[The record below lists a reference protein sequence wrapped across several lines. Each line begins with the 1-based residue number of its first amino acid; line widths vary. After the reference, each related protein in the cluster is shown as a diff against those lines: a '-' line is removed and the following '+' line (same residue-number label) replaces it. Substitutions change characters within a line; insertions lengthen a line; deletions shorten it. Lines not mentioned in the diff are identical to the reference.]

1 MSDAHVKNKVGYSF
15 PLSICTKKL
24 VNRNW
29 KLVYLKSLI
38 TVEPVLRGTVL
49 CDQPELSGRLPKSLV
64 FSSLIT
70 IISALLSSH
79 LY

>member
-1 MSDAHVKNKVGYSF
+1 MYILLKRKRAELLIS
-15 PLSICTKKL
+15 PLEFFFYQVL
-24 VNRNW
+24 VVV
-29 KLVYLKSLI
+29 VYLKSLI
-38 TVEPVLRGTVL
+38 TVEPVLRSTVL